1 MNIKKVLFHKKRKFF
16 WKEGDLHSQ
25 YGVVKKED
33 IESSE
38 NPIFSHSK
46 DEFLVSEAKFID
58 NIKKLKRGP
67 QAMHKKD
74 IGLIISNTGINK
86 DSKVIDA
93 GVGSGINTF
102 LLANIVKSVTA
113 YEKREDFLKIAENNI
128 KRLGLKNIELKLQD
142 ICEGISERD
151 IDLITLDMPTP
162 WEVVPHAE
170 KALVSG
176 GYLVSY
182 SPSTPQVSDF
192 VKEIRNNKNF
202 QLVKVVE
209 IIERPWKFE
218 ERKIHPEFNILGHTG
233 FLVFARR
240 I

>member
-1 MNIKKVLFHKKRKFF
+1 M
-16 WKEGDLHSQ
+16 
-25 YGVVKKED
+25 
-33 IESSE
+33 
-38 NPIFSHSK
+38 
-46 DEFLVSEAKFID
+46 
-58 NIKKLKRGP
+58 
-67 QAMHKKD
+67 
-74 IGLIISNTGINK
+74 
-86 DSKVIDA
+86 
-93 GVGSGINTF
+93 
-102 LLANIVKSVTA
+102 KSVTA